1 MHPTPPVSRRD
12 FVKASALTTLG
23 GAALLSAFPAHAM
36 LRPTNKKMK
45 VGLIGCGGRGTG
57 AVIDMLNASPD
68 VELAAVGDVFKDRV
82 DGCLKN
88 LEGQDPSVAMR
99 CKVDPAKQFV
109 GFDAY
114 TKVLAADIDIVIL
127 TTAPGFRAQHFE
139 AAINA
144 GKHVFFEKP
153 VAVDPTQVRQV
164 IAAGELA
171 ATKKLSIV
179 TGTQRRHEQ
188 CYLEAMKRIN
198 DGAIGKVTGATV
210 YWNQGG
216 LWMHKRQQAWT
227 DMEWQLRN
235 WLYFAWLSGDHI
247 VEQHVHNLDVGHW
260 ALGTHPT
267 QVIAMGG
274 RQVRTSQDYGHIF
287 DHFACEFEYADGRT
301 MTSYCRQIDGC
312 HSRVDETIHGTEGH
326 AKLSSGSA
334 EIVSKSNAGGG
345 NWKFTGNQRNPY
357 EQEHVDL
364 MASITGTGPY
374 LNEAKRIAESTL
386 HAIMGRMSA
395 YTGKALTW
403 EQAMNSKLSLM
414 PGKVEMGPIATPEV
428 AVPGKTALV

>member
-1 MHPTPPVSRRD
+1 MPTPPVSRRD
-12 FVKASALTTLG
+12 FVKASALTAVSAG
-23 GAALLSAFPAHAM
+23 ALLSTFPAHAM
-36 LRPTNKKMK
+36 RRPTNTKMK

-57 AVIDMLNASPD
+57 AAIDILNASQD
-68 VELAAVGDVFKDRV
+68 VELGAVGDVFQDRV
-82 DGCLKN
+82 EGCMKN

-99 CKVDPAKQFV
+99 CKIDPARKFV

-114 TKVLAADIDIVIL
+114 KNVLATDIDIAIL
-127 TTAPGFRAQHFE
+127 TTAPGFRAQHFA
-139 AAINA
+139 AAIEA

-164 IAAGELA
+164 LAAGELA

-188 CYLEAMKRIN
+188 CYLDAMKRIH
-198 DGAIGKVTGATV
+198 DGAIGRVTGATV

-216 LWMHKRQQAWT
+216 LWMHKRKPDWT

-235 WLYFAWLSGDHI
+235 WLYFTWLSGDHI

-260 ALGTHPT
+260 ALGTTPKH
-267 QVIAMGG
+267 VIAMGG
-274 RQVRTSQDYGHIF
+274 RQVRTSPDYGHIF

-312 HSRVDETIHGTEGH
+312 QSRVDETIHGTEGY
-326 AKLSSGSA
+326 AKLSSGHA
-334 EIVSKSNAGGG
+334 EIYGKNA
-345 NWKFTGNQRNPY
+345 WKFEGPQRNPY

-364 MASITGTGPY
+364 IASITGTGPY

-395 YTGKALTW
+395 YTGKVVTW
-403 EQAMNSKLSLM
+403 EQAMNSRLDLM
-414 PGKVEMGPIATPEV
+414 PKNPTLGPIDTPEV
-428 AVPGKTALV
+428 AVPGKTGLI